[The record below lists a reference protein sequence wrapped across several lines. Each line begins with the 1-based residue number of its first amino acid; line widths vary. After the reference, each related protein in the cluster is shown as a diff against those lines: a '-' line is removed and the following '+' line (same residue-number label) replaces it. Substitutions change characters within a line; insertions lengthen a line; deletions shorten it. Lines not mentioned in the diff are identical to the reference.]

1 MKPPTK
7 SCQPADFDSFV
18 EWLGRQS
25 FEDQNYLIKLAF
37 EDQQLRDLERGFMSL
52 RREQRQEIFQRLGLA
67 SHLIKRI
74 PGPEEK
80 SLFTANMSYQPQSQ
94 GSRASFKTDSVESQ
108 PAVVPSRSSK
118 NVGPIVAV
126 LALIGI
132 AGVAIM
138 NFSHSGFSGLKPKQT
153 GSSIMDKDGL
163 SNRSSEQTVDIEEQ
177 ASEVKGRV
185 IGQVIL
191 RAKGPSW
198 VTLRRNG
205 QVEYEG
211 NLEGEKKINKPVE
224 IEIYAGR
231 PDLIEVSAE
240 GLPTRTVG
248 TIDDI
253 RWLPLIP

>member
-7 SCQPADFDSFV
+7 SFQPADFDSFV
-18 EWLGRQS
+18 EWLGRQT
-25 FEDQNYLIKLAF
+25 FEDQNYLMKLAF

-52 RREQRQEIFQRLGLA
+52 RLEQRQEIFQRLGLA
-67 SHLIKRI
+67 DHLIKRI
-74 PGPEEK
+74 PGPQEK
-80 SLFTANMSYQPQSQ
+80 TLFTANMSYEKQSQ

-132 AGVAIM
+132 AGVAIV
-138 NFSHSGFSGLKPKQT
+138 NFGPFGFSGLKPKQPD
-153 GSSIMDKDGL
+153 SSVLDKVGL
-163 SNRSSEQTVDIEEQ
+163 LDRASEQTAVVEEH
-177 ASEVKGRV
+177 ASEVKDQV
-185 IGQVIL
+185 ISQVIL
-191 RAKGPSW
+191 RATGPSW
-198 VTLRRNG
+198 VILRRNG

-211 NLEGEKKINKPVE
+211 NLEGEKVIMQPVE
-224 IEIYAGR
+224 VEIYAGR
-231 PDLIEVSAE
+231 PDLVEVSAE

-248 TIDDI
+248 AIDDI

>member
-7 SCQPADFDSFV
+7 SFQPADFDSFN

-25 FEDQNYLIKLAF
+25 FDDQNHLIKLAF
-37 EDQQLRDLERGFMSL
+37 EDQQIRDLERGFMSL
-52 RREQRQEIFQRLGLA
+52 RLEQRQKIFQRLGLTD
-67 SHLIKRI
+67 HLIKRI

-80 SLFTANMSYQPQSQ
+80 SLFTANMSNEPQSQ
-94 GSRASFKTDSVESQ
+94 GSRASFKTITDESA

-118 NVGPIVAV
+118 YVGPIVAV
-126 LALIGI
+126 LGLLGI
-132 AGVAIM
+132 AGVAFL
-138 NFSHSGFSGLKPKQT
+138 NFGPQGFTGLKLKKN
-153 GSSIMDKDGL
+153 GSSVLDEAGMLKRL
-163 SNRSSEQTVDIEEQ
+163 SEQTAEIEEQ
-177 ASEVKGRV
+177 VSVVKDQV

-191 RAKGPSW
+191 RATGPSW

-211 NLEGEKKINKPVE
+211 NLEGEKVINKPVE

-231 PDLIEVSAE
+231 PDLVEVSAE

-253 RWLPLIP
+253 RWLPLMP